1 MAEIAGA
8 AVDRRS
14 MLATAGMA
22 GLAVVGTAGRA
33 EARAEPVTSGV
44 SARRFENKVVIITGA
59 TSGIGRAT
67 ALAFAR
73 EGAKVGF
80 CGRRTQLGREV
91 EQEIRRAGGE
101 ATYVRAD
108 VRREDE
114 VRGFVDRI
122 AGKYGGL
129 DIAFNNAGVNWFV
142 ELEQISL
149 EQWNDLMATNVTG
162 VFLAMKYQIPHLLR
176 REGGVIVV
184 TSSVAGTA
192 TRPGGSA
199 YAASKRALAG
209 IVQAAALDYGK
220 KNIRTV
226 AIAPGTIRTP
236 IFEVNRPAGMS
247 DEDWEVEIV
256 KWGKA
261 NVDALGRIGRPE
273 EVAASVLAAA
283 QPGQSFLTGTE
294 IIVDGGMT
302 AGL

>member
-1 MAEIAGA
+1 MAENTAFS
-8 AVDRRS
+8 VDRRS
-14 MLATAGMA
+14 MLAAGLA
-22 GLAVVGTAGRA
+22 GLAVVGTVGRA
-33 EARAEPVTSGV
+33 EAVPAPAKG
-44 SARRFENKVVIITGA
+44 SARRFEDKVVVITGA

-67 ALAFAR
+67 AVAFAQ

-108 VRREDE
+108 VRREDD
-114 VRGFVDRI
+114 VRRFVDQI

-142 ELEQISL
+142 ELEKTSL
-149 EQWNDLMATNVTG
+149 DQWNDLMATNVTG
-162 VFLAMKYQIPHLLR
+162 VFLAMKYQIPHMVNR
-176 REGGVIVV
+176 GGGVIIV

-209 IVQAAALDYGK
+209 IVQAAALDYGSK
-220 KNIRTV
+220 KIRTV

-236 IFEVNRPAGMS
+236 IFEVNRPDGLT
-247 DEDWEVEIV
+247 DEQWEAEVV
-256 KWGKA
+256 KWGAA
-261 NVDALGRIGRPE
+261 NVDALKRIGRPE
-273 EVAASVLAAA
+273 ELAASVLAVAE
-283 QPGQSFLTGTE
+283 PGQSFLTGTE
-294 IIVDGGMT
+294 ILVDGGMT